1 MLATQNPMPDSKS
14 KQAQLSLI
22 PGDAS
27 LPIIGNTLSF
37 LNRPVQFLEEMQ
49 KKHGNVFK
57 TRILAKPVIFLVGT
71 EANKFLLVEQAKYM
85 SNQKGWE
92 SIDEL
97 FHDGLMLRDGENHQH
112 HRGIMLSAFRKEP
125 LRGYM
130 DVMLPKIKEYLF
142 RWQNT
147 SKLTVFPEMKKLT
160 LFLAGKVFFG
170 LDLAKDLEKIN
181 KAIIQVV
188 KASTTLLPFK
198 IPFTTYWHGIQGRKV
213 LASYFGKILAE
224 RRKNPT
230 EDMLGK
236 LCTAENEE
244 GDKLSDE
251 DIINHLIFL
260 LMAAHDTTASTLT
273 SLFYELA
280 KNPEWQT
287 KLRQESLDFDKNH
300 SLNFDTLSLLQ
311 GLDLAIKETL
321 RMHTPL
327 IMIPRRTTERL
338 EFEGHSIPADT
349 DIAVLVHHNHYDT
362 EIFKDAEAFD
372 PDRFADPRS
381 EHKKCPHGYAPFGG
395 GKHHCLGFSFAEM
408 QIKLVMHNVLTQY
421 QWSVPAGYQAVY
433 KHIPIQEPKDGLP
446 IHLSKI

>member
-1 MLATQNPMPDSKS
+1 MLATKNHSKT
-14 KQAQLSLI
+14 KQQLLAEI

-27 LPIIGNTLSF
+27 LPIIGQTFSF
-37 LNRPVQFLEEMQ
+37 LNRPVQFLGEMQ
-49 KKHGNVFK
+49 QKHGNIFK
-57 TRILAKPVIFLVGT
+57 TRILAKPVIFLIGT

-92 SIDEL
+92 TIDEL
-97 FHDGLMLRDGENHQH
+97 FHDGLMLRDGANHQH
-112 HRGIMLSAFRKEP
+112 HRSIMLSAFRKEP

-130 DVMLPKIKEYLF
+130 EVMLPKIEEYLL
-142 RWQNT
+142 RWQDK

-170 LDLAKDLEKIN
+170 LDFSDDLDKVN
-181 KAIIQVV
+181 KAIIQIV

-198 IPFTTYWHGIQGRKV
+198 IPFTTYWQGMQGRKV
-213 LASYFGKILAE
+213 LESYFSKILAE

-260 LMAAHDTTASTLT
+260 LMAAHDTTASTMT

-280 KNPEWQT
+280 KNPEWQD
-287 KLRQESLDFDKNH
+287 KLRQESLEFNENH
-300 SLNFDTLSLLQ
+300 ELNFDTLPSLQ
-311 GLDLAIKETL
+311 SLDLAIKETL

-327 IMIPRRTTERL
+327 IMIPRRTTETL
-338 EFEGHSIPADT
+338 EFEGHTIPADT
-349 DIAVLVHHNHYDT
+349 DVTILVHHNHYS
-362 EIFKDAEAFD
+362 EEVFKAPESFD
-372 PDRFADPRS
+372 PDRFANPRA

-408 QIKLVMHNVLTQY
+408 QIKLVMHHVLMKY
-421 QWSVPAGYQAVY
+421 QWSVPKDYQAVY
-433 KHIPIQEPKDGLP
+433 RHIPIQEPKDGLP